1 MTDRPSDAERL
12 SEISRL
18 SGVLAERVLDA
29 QIMSEPIQDLQ
40 IKALLDAA
48 LLLEEYAVPLP
59 PLLTQILHE
68 VSDDVF
74 GEGGPDDTAPTT
86 ELDAKVGS
94 AEGGEGSAKTL
105 SFSRLLRPFRGSKP

>member
-18 SGVLAERVLDA
+18 AGVLAERVLDA
-29 QIMSEPIQDLQ
+29 QIMSEPIQDVQ

-74 GEGGPDDTAPTT
+74 GDGD
-86 ELDAKVGS
+86 S
-94 AEGGEGSAKTL
+94 AETTPSGETEAPVGAAESESGSAKTL
-105 SFSRLLRPFRGSKP
+105 SFSRLLRPFRGSKT

>member
-1 MTDRPSDAERL
+1 MTARPSDAERL

-18 SGVLAERVLDA
+18 AGVLAERVLDA
-29 QIMSEPIQDLQ
+29 QIMSEPIQDAQ
-40 IKALLDAA
+40 IGALLDAA

-74 GEGGPDDTAPTT
+74 GKDEAEAVDLPGTPETQVAAAERHDVP
-86 ELDAKVGS
+86 AKAS
-94 AEGGEGSAKTL
+94 N
-105 SFSRLLRPFRGSKP
+105 FSRLLRPFRGSKA